1 MLMNKEIRVLIV
13 EDDPMV
19 AEIYRKFLN
28 SIKGFRVAGHAS
40 NGRKALEIIR
50 ERDVD
55 LLILDIFMPES
66 DGVET
71 LKSLRARGD
80 GVDVIVISAAQ
91 EIETVNH
98 VIRAGAFDYIV
109 KPFVFERFRAAL
121 ESYKLYFERIATGHK
136 KCTQKEVD
144 DLYRLKKKTPT
155 SHLPKGLNALT
166 LQKVR
171 KLLEEEDRPV
181 SAESA
186 AGAIG
191 VSRVTARRYLEYLAA
206 QGEAVVERS
215 YGDVG
220 RPVNTYRFVH

>member
-1 MLMNKEIRVLIV
+1 MNDGIRVLIA

-19 AEIYRKFLN
+19 AEIYRKFLT
-28 SIKGFRVAGHAS
+28 SIKGFCVAGQAPD
-40 NGRKALEIIR
+40 GETALRMLR
-50 ERDVD
+50 ERRVD
-55 LLILDIFMPES
+55 LLILDIFMPELN
-66 DGVET
+66 GIET
-71 LKSLRARGD
+71 LKTLRARGD

-91 EIETVNH
+91 EIETVND

-121 ESYKLYFERIATGHK
+121 ESYKIFHERVKKGNR
-136 KCTQKEVD
+136 KCTQEEVD
-144 DLYRLKKKTPT
+144 DLYRLRRKNRVC
-155 SHLPKGLNALT
+155 HLPKGLNTLT
-166 LQKVR
+166 LTKVQ
-171 KLLEEEDRPV
+171 KLLETEDRPV

-186 AGAIG
+186 ASAIG

-220 RPVNTYRFVH
+220 RPVNTYRLIR

>member
-1 MLMNKEIRVLIV
+1 MNDEIRVLIA

-19 AEIYRKFLN
+19 MEIYRKFLT
-28 SIKGFRVAGHAS
+28 SIEGFCVAGQAP
-40 NGRKALEIIR
+40 NGKTALKILR
-50 ERDVD
+50 ERRVD
-55 LLILDIFMPES
+55 LLILDIFMPELN
-66 DGVET
+66 GIET
-71 LKSLRARGD
+71 LKAIRARGD

-91 EIETVNH
+91 EIETVNQ

-121 ESYKLYFERIATGHK
+121 ESYRLFFERITKGYK

-144 DLYRLKKKTPT
+144 DLYRLKKKTST

-166 LQKVR
+166 LEKVR
-171 KLLEEEDRPV
+171 KLLEEEGRPV

-186 AGAIG
+186 ADAIG

-206 QGEAVVERS
+206 QGETVVERS

-220 RPVNTYRFVH
+220 RPVNTYKLIR